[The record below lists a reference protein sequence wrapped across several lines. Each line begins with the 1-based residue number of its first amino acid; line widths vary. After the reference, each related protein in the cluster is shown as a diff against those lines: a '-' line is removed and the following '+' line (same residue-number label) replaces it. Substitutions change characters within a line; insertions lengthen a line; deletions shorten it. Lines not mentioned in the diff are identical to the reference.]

1 MNSKQEQIKKFCR
14 ERNWDQFHNPKDILL
29 GIVEEVGEFRNLAKW
44 EQDPQVIRKVFL
56 EKKAEVEDGIGDMFW
71 FLSLLANS
79 YDIDI
84 DQAAQVVIDENERR
98 FPLDQTKDKHTNIN
112 LGGYDGHH

>member
-1 MNSKQEQIKKFCR
+1 MNNKQEQIKKFCQ

-29 GIVEEVGEFRNLAKW
+29 GIVEEVGELRNLIKW
-44 EQDPQVIRKVFL
+44 EQDPQIIRKVFL
-56 EKKAEVEDGIGDMFW
+56 ENKDEVEDGIGDIFW

-79 YDIDI
+79 YDINI
-84 DQAAQVVIDENERR
+84 DEAAQLVIDENTKR
-98 FPLDQTKDKHTNIN
+98 FPLNHTKDKHTNIH

>member
-1 MNSKQEQIKKFCR
+1 MEICEKEKLAKEIAKKYSL
-14 ERNWDQFHNPKDILL
+14 NLILL
-29 GIVEEVGEFRNLAKW
+29 FGSRASGKSYKGSDFDVAYSAK
-44 EQDPQVIRKVFL
+44 KKLGL

-84 DQAAQVVIDENERR
+84 DQAAQIVIDENERR